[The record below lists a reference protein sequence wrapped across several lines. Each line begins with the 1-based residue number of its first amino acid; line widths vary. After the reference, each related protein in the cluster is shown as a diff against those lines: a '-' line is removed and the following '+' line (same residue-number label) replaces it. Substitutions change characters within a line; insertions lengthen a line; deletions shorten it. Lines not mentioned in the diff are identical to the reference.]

1 MKVQLNWKES
11 SYSKLP
17 ELHIAASEIVSDEM
31 FEQMQAHP
39 LWDHDVI
46 QKHIQDMRSVP
57 GGEYC
62 LLIAPENGTDG
73 LLVRSEGSSCARY
86 SAYIPGGR
94 LMTLVTPELE
104 RALRKCETAAK
115 EAVRRECMQTLTGKW
130 TCSLA
135 ELDAAFGAG
144 LQENKILAELFC
156 DKLARQAEVASAYLE
171 GDMLRV
177 GFRPEWCPRL
187 KNRGRI
193 RVLRAEPGGPV
204 REIQIENRLE
214 AFQKSVG
221 GYIECAGLKD
231 GAVLICDDEGKL
243 KGLRPNR
250 RLGGDLIVGTFL
262 IAGVDAE
269 GDFCSLTETQAERW
283 KKELAEPIKNIESLV
298 QLRDLLQIGLP
309 DNTYLVHR
317 DADIGVCPADGLR
330 LDALPEKI
338 QTAWNDVLA
347 AQVCWIR
354 QGAYGPEIVLAGV
367 DPQRV
372 YDFSF
377 MLIEEIDECPG
388 QAVAPELSM
397 E

>member
-39 LWDHDVI
+39 LWDYDVI
-46 QKHIQDMRSVP
+46 QKHIQDMRSVA

-104 RALRKCETAAK
+104 RALRRCETAAK
-115 EAVRRECMQTLTGKW
+115 EAVRRECVQTLTGKW

-156 DKLARQAEVASAYLE
+156 DRLARQAEVTSAYLE

-177 GFRPEWCPRL
+177 GFRPEYCPRL
-187 KNRGRI
+187 ENRGRI

-204 REIQIENRLE
+204 RELQIENRLE
-214 AFQKSVG
+214 AFQKSVRG
-221 GYIECAGLKD
+221 NIECVGLKD

-250 RLGGDLIVGTFL
+250 RLGGDLIAGTFL

-309 DNTYLVHR
+309 DIHILCTGTPILEYV
-317 DADIGVCPADGLR
+317 
-330 LDALPEKI
+330 LP
-338 QTAWNDVLA
+338 TACGWMRCRKNF
-347 AQVCWIR
+347 R
-354 QGAYGPEIVLAGV
+354 QHGTMFWPRRYAGS
-367 DPQRV
+367 DRAH
-372 YDFSF
+372 
-377 MLIEEIDECPG
+377 MG
-388 QAVAPELSM
+388 RR
-397 E
+397 

>member
-1 MKVQLNWKES
+1 MKTVKKKTVRQGTRRMINAQAVTPYGLLTYRGGETAFFLLRPTCIS
-11 SYSKLP
+11 VLP
-17 ELHIAASEIVSDEM
+17 EDALAARVGALVTLFKSQPELEILCLNSRESFANNTRYLEARIGEEENPYIADLLE
-31 FEQMQAHP
+31 
-39 LWDHDVI
+39 
-46 QKHIQDMRSVP
+46 KHIQDMRSVA

-144 LQENKILAELFC
+144 LQENKIL
-156 DKLARQAEVASAYLE
+156 
-171 GDMLRV
+171 
-177 GFRPEWCPRL
+177 
-187 KNRGRI
+187 
-193 RVLRAEPGGPV
+193 
-204 REIQIENRLE
+204 
-214 AFQKSVG
+214 
-221 GYIECAGLKD
+221 
-231 GAVLICDDEGKL
+231 
-243 KGLRPNR
+243 
-250 RLGGDLIVGTFL
+250 
-262 IAGVDAE
+262 
-269 GDFCSLTETQAERW
+269 
-283 KKELAEPIKNIESLV
+283 
-298 QLRDLLQIGLP
+298 RDLLQIGLP

-388 QAVAPELSM
+388 QAPTPGLSM

>member
-17 ELHIAASEIVSDEM
+17 ELHIAASEIVSDET

-46 QKHIQDMRSVP
+46 QKHIQDMRSVA

-177 GFRPEWCPRL
+177 GFRPECCPRL
-187 KNRGRI
+187 ENRGRI

-204 REIQIENRLE
+204 REIQIENRLK

-221 GYIECAGLKD
+221 D
-231 GAVLICDDEGKL
+231 TS
-243 KGLRPNR
+243 N
-250 RLGGDLIVGTFL
+250 
-262 IAGVDAE
+262 
-269 GDFCSLTETQAERW
+269 
-283 KKELAEPIKNIESLV
+283 
-298 QLRDLLQIGLP
+298 
-309 DNTYLVHR
+309 
-317 DADIGVCPADGLR
+317 
-330 LDALPEKI
+330 
-338 QTAWNDVLA
+338 
-347 AQVCWIR
+347 AQ
-354 QGAYGPEIVLAGV
+354 G
-367 DPQRV
+367 
-372 YDFSF
+372 
-377 MLIEEIDECPG
+377 
-388 QAVAPELSM
+388 
-397 E
+397 

>member
-17 ELHIAASEIVSDEM
+17 ELHIAASEIVSDET

-46 QKHIQDMRSVP
+46 QKHIQDMRSVA

-104 RALRKCETAAK
+104 RALRRCETAAK
-115 EAVRRECMQTLTGKW
+115 EAVRRECVQTLTGKW

-177 GFRPEWCPRL
+177 GFRPEYCPRL
-187 KNRGRI
+187 ENRGRI

-204 REIQIENRLE
+204 RELQIENRLE
-214 AFQKSVG
+214 AFQKSVRG
-221 GYIECAGLKD
+221 NIECVGLKD
-231 GAVLICDDEGKL
+231 GAVLICEGAASQPQVGRRSDRRDVSHRGRGCGGRFL
-243 KGLRPNR
+243 LTYGNAGGTLEKGTGRADQEHREP
-250 RLGGDLIVGTFL
+250 G
-262 IAGVDAE
+262 AAE
-269 GDFCSLTETQAERW
+269 GPFANWSAGQYISCAPGRRYWSTSCRRPA
-283 KKELAEPIKNIESLV
+283 AGCAAGKN
-298 QLRDLLQIGLP
+298 P
-309 DNTYLVHR
+309 D
-317 DADIGVCPADGLR
+317 
-330 LDALPEKI
+330 
-338 QTAWNDVLA
+338 
-347 AQVCWIR
+347 
-354 QGAYGPEIVLAGV
+354 
-367 DPQRV
+367 
-372 YDFSF
+372 
-377 MLIEEIDECPG
+377 
-388 QAVAPELSM
+388 SM
-397 E
+397 ERCSGRAGMLDQTGRIWAGDSPGRCGSAACL

>member
-46 QKHIQDMRSVP
+46 QKHIQDMRSVA

-104 RALRKCETAAK
+104 RALRRCETAAK
-115 EAVRRECMQTLTGKW
+115 EAVRRECVQTLTGKW

-156 DKLARQAEVASAYLE
+156 DRLARQAEVTSAYLE

-177 GFRPEWCPRL
+177 GFRPEYCPRL
-187 KNRGRI
+187 ENRGRI

-204 REIQIENRLE
+204 RELQIENRLCALPGFVDSKNE
-214 AFQKSVG
+214 EKTERNAGYLVVSHSG
-221 GYIECAGLKD
+221 GGMLRQ
-231 GAVLICDDEGKL
+231 GTREGIRRTPANRGMRAHRIV
-243 KGLRPNR
+243 KGL
-250 RLGGDLIVGTFL
+250 
-262 IAGVDAE
+262 
-269 GDFCSLTETQAERW
+269 
-283 KKELAEPIKNIESLV
+283 
-298 QLRDLLQIGLP
+298 
-309 DNTYLVHR
+309 
-317 DADIGVCPADGLR
+317 DISEDVCHG
-330 LDALPEKI
+330 
-338 QTAWNDVLA
+338 
-347 AQVCWIR
+347 
-354 QGAYGPEIVLAGV
+354 
-367 DPQRV
+367 
-372 YDFSF
+372 
-377 MLIEEIDECPG
+377 MCP
-388 QAVAPELSM
+388 
-397 E
+397 

>member
-46 QKHIQDMRSVP
+46 QKHIQDMRSVA

-104 RALRKCETAAK
+104 RALRRCETAAK
-115 EAVRRECMQTLTGKW
+115 EAVRRECVQTLTGKW

-156 DKLARQAEVASAYLE
+156 DRLARQAEVTSAYLE

-177 GFRPEWCPRL
+177 GFRPEYCPRL
-187 KNRGRI
+187 ENRGRI

-204 REIQIENRLE
+204 RELQIENRLE
-214 AFQKSVG
+214 AFQKSVRG
-221 GYIECAGLKD
+221 NIECVGLKD

-250 RLGGDLIVGTFL
+250 RFGGDLIVGTFL

-269 GDFCSLTETQAERW
+269 GDFYSLTEAQAERW
-283 KKELAEPIKNIESLV
+283 KKELAEPLKNIESLV

-317 DADIGVCPADGLR
+317 DADWSMSCRRPAAGC
-330 LDALPEKI
+330 
-338 QTAWNDVLA
+338 A
-347 AQVCWIR
+347 A
-354 QGAYGPEIVLAGV
+354 GKNP
-367 DPQRV
+367 D
-372 YDFSF
+372 
-377 MLIEEIDECPG
+377 
-388 QAVAPELSM
+388 SM
-397 E
+397 ERCSGRAGMLDQTGRIWAGDSPGRCGSAACL

>member
-1 MKVQLNWKES
+1 LKVQLNWKES

-17 ELHIAASEIVSDEM
+17 ELHIAASEIVSDET

-104 RALRKCETAAK
+104 RTLRKCETAAK

-177 GFRPEWCPRL
+177 GFRPECCPRL
-187 KNRGRI
+187 ENRGRI

-250 RLGGDLIVGTFL
+250 RLGGDL
-262 IAGVDAE
+262 
-269 GDFCSLTETQAERW
+269 
-283 KKELAEPIKNIESLV
+283 K
-298 QLRDLLQIGLP
+298 IGRAH
-309 DNTYLVHR
+309 V
-317 DADIGVCPADGLR
+317 
-330 LDALPEKI
+330 
-338 QTAWNDVLA
+338 
-347 AQVCWIR
+347 
-354 QGAYGPEIVLAGV
+354 
-367 DPQRV
+367 
-372 YDFSF
+372 
-377 MLIEEIDECPG
+377 
-388 QAVAPELSM
+388 
-397 E
+397 

>member
-1 MKVQLNWKES
+1 M
-11 SYSKLP
+11 
-17 ELHIAASEIVSDEM
+17 
-31 FEQMQAHP
+31 
-39 LWDHDVI
+39 
-46 QKHIQDMRSVP
+46 
-57 GGEYC
+57 
-62 LLIAPENGTDG
+62 
-73 LLVRSEGSSCARY
+73 
-86 SAYIPGGR
+86 
-94 LMTLVTPELE
+94 
-104 RALRKCETAAK
+104 
-115 EAVRRECMQTLTGKW
+115 
-130 TCSLA
+130 
-135 ELDAAFGAG
+135 
-144 LQENKILAELFC
+144 
-156 DKLARQAEVASAYLE
+156 ASAYLE

-177 GFRPEWCPRL
+177 GFRPECCPRL
-187 KNRGRI
+187 ENRGRI

-204 REIQIENRLE
+204 RELQIENRLE

-269 GDFCSLTETQAERW
+269 GDFCSLTEAQAERW

-298 QLRDLLQIGLP
+298 QLRDLLQIALP

-388 QAVAPELSM
+388 QAPEPGPSM

>member
-1 MKVQLNWKES
+1 
-11 SYSKLP
+11 
-17 ELHIAASEIVSDEM
+17 
-31 FEQMQAHP
+31 MQAHP

-177 GFRPEWCPRL
+177 GFRPECCPRL
-187 KNRGRI
+187 ENRGRI

-204 REIQIENRLE
+204 RELQIENRLE
-214 AFQKSVG
+214 AFQKSVRG
-221 GYIECAGLKD
+221 NIECVGLKD

-250 RLGGDLIVGTFL
+250 M
-262 IAGVDAE
+262 
-269 GDFCSLTETQAERW
+269 
-283 KKELAEPIKNIESLV
+283 
-298 QLRDLLQIGLP
+298 
-309 DNTYLVHR
+309 
-317 DADIGVCPADGLR
+317 CPSR
-330 LDALPEKI
+330 F
-338 QTAWNDVLA
+338 
-347 AQVCWIR
+347 R
-354 QGAYGPEIVLAGV
+354 
-367 DPQRV
+367 
-372 YDFSF
+372 
-377 MLIEEIDECPG
+377 G
-388 QAVAPELSM
+388 Q
-397 E
+397 